1 MREIIRIARQRAGER
16 VVKTYSEGC
25 TLSGWIVGYE
35 DDMLV
40 VAHNCD
46 RVRGITTRCAT
57 SPVLLAEPPCKTK
70 HTILTAPT
78 GLRPYEDRNEDNK
91 FYSWVSRHIGRV
103 AFFKPYGPEQ
113 KGLIVGHKNGMI
125 VIRVVYT
132 KVSKFACEPAGEDY
146 NSTLDFNTHKAAGK
160 LKRLY
165 TDVLVSKNDL
175 RLTKLVGIE
184 NIC

>member
-1 MREIIRIARQRAGER
+1 MKEIIRIARQRAGER
-16 VVKTYSEGC
+16 VVKTFSEGC

-46 RVRGITTRCAT
+46 KVRGITTRCAKN
-57 SPVLLAEPPCKTK
+57 PVLLAEPPCKTK
-70 HTILTAPT
+70 YTILTAPT
-78 GLRPYEDRNEDNK
+78 GLRPYEDKNQRKALANWLHT
-91 FYSWVSRHIGRV
+91 YIGRV
-103 AFFKPYGPEQ
+103 AFFKPYGPKQ
-113 KGLIVGHKNGMI
+113 KGLIVGHKNGMV

-146 NSTLDFNTHKAAGK
+146 NSILGFNTHKAAGR
-160 LKRLY
+160 LKTLY
-165 TDVLVSKNDL
+165 TDVLVSEKDL